1 MKELVVQWPLD
12 YLFINLTT
20 VNPREILSSSII
32 ASGQTRIW
40 TSHDLAEQSGQ
51 IPHLGVASVTRA
63 NKPFDQHSDLSGLY
77 VTLSGSAIAT
87 SNSEQDGTFEHGR
100 RRGQRAQG

>member
-12 YLFINLTT
+12 YQLINLTT

-40 TSHDLAEQSGQ
+40 TSNDLAEQSGQ

-63 NKPFDQHSDLSGLY
+63 NKAFDQHTDPTGLH

-87 SNSEQDGTFEHGR
+87 SSSEQDGTFEHGR
-100 RRGQRAQG
+100 RWGQRTQG

>member
-1 MKELVVQWPLD
+1 MKELVVPMATGLS
-12 YLFINLTT
+12 LINLTT

-40 TSHDLAEQSGQ
+40 TPNDLAEQSGQ

-63 NKPFDQHSDLSGLY
+63 NKPFDRHTDPTGLY

-87 SNSEQDGTFEHGR
+87 SN
-100 RRGQRAQG
+100 